1 MCCIDTAQLL
11 LDAYLAAIPLELNIK
26 PVPLVL
32 RGRTRHQFIHCSCA
46 EKNCIVRETGVHQ
59 STSKP
64 PSMPP
69 PVISGSRLRL
79 TLLAVTT
86 LVLLVGLTFAATN
99 AIAREAPLYLVAHPD
114 VATRW
119 LNRDTTRAIFA
130 MRQRTWP
137 DGQAVRV
144 FVLSNNN
151 PVHARFTKEQ
161 LAVYPHQL
169 QLAWDRMVFSGTGQA
184 PDRVNDQEEMR
195 ERVAS
200 TPGAIGYLEKE
211 YLDDSVQVIS
221 ME

>member
-1 MCCIDTAQLL
+1 
-11 LDAYLAAIPLELNIK
+11 
-26 PVPLVL
+26 
-32 RGRTRHQFIHCSCA
+32 
-46 EKNCIVRETGVHQ
+46 
-59 STSKP
+59 
-64 PSMPP
+64 MPP

>member
-1 MCCIDTAQLL
+1 M
-11 LDAYLAAIPLELNIK
+11 
-26 PVPLVL
+26 
-32 RGRTRHQFIHCSCA
+32 
-46 EKNCIVRETGVHQ
+46 
-59 STSKP
+59 
-64 PSMPP
+64 PS
-69 PVISGSRLRL
+69 PVISGSPLRL
-79 TLLAVTT
+79 ALLAVTP
-86 LVLLVGLTFAATN
+86 LILLVGLTFAATN

-144 FVLSNNN
+144 FVLSNSH
-151 PVHARFTKEQ
+151 PVHARFAKEQ

-184 PDRVNDQEEMR
+184 PDRVSDQAEMH
-195 ERVAS
+195 EHVAT
-200 TPGAIGYLEKE
+200 TPGAIGYLERE
-211 YLDDSVQVIS
+211 YLDDRVQVIS